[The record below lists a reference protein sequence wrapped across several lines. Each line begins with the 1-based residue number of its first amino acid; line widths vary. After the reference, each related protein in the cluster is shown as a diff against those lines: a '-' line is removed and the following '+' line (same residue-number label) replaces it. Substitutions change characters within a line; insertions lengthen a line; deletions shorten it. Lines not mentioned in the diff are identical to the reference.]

1 MVMVFNATFNN
12 MTSNVKFEKL
22 NENFKKMRIKIIKN
36 QKSSKGQISVAPP

>member
-36 QKSSKGQISVAPP
+36 LQYN